1 MVATMEADIDT
12 NYEMKDVSKKTAGPC
27 SAGFFLDIP
36 LTLRVLSAP
45 KLAAERDSRT

>member
-27 SAGFFLDIP
+27 SAGFFLDFP

-45 KLAAERDSRT
+45 ELAAERDSRT